1 MDDRQCEFLETS
13 PPPTKPNC
21 IIIREGKAT
30 IVLSQ
35 QNQSV
40 FYNRVQEFNRDLS
53 ISVIQIFERIY
64 RREKQELTHQRQL
77 ERPGNSHDYREVES
91 YSGLYILEALSATGL
106 RAIRYAKELEGI
118 RKVLANDYSQE
129 AVHTIEKNILD
140 NGLSFD
146 KVQPHHGDAK

>member
-1 MDDRQCEFLETS
+1 MDDQNEFMDSLS
-13 PPPTKPNC
+13 PQTKSNS
-21 IIIREGKAT
+21 IIREGKAE

-35 QNQSV
+35 ECSNV

-53 ISVIQIFERIY
+53 VSVIQIFERIY
-64 RREKQELTHQRQL
+64 RQEKQEFIQRRNVPL
-77 ERPGNSHDYREVES
+77 DDSHDHHRQVES
-91 YSGLYILEALSATGL
+91 YLGLYILEALSATGL

-129 AVHTIEKNILD
+129 AVHTIEKNIRD
-140 NGLSFD
+140 NDLSFD